1 MSEHALVTGAAKRI
15 GKALAL
21 HLADQGYCVSVHYN
35 TSRADAQQVVT
46 DIQSRGGKAVAI
58 QADLADMRSVIQLEA
73 LAAAEFGPVKLLVNN
88 ASTFVS
94 DEIGSITSESWD
106 HHLQPN
112 LQAPVFLAQAMADR
126 LPKAEKGLIIN
137 MIDQRVW
144 ALTPRYM
151 SYTLSKAALWSATQT
166 LAQALAPNIRVNG
179 IGPGPTLSNARQTD
193 ADFQA
198 QINATILQVQ
208 PQLSEITA
216 AIDFI
221 RNAPSM
227 TGQMIALDSGQ
238 HLAWETPDVVGC
250 FE

>member
-1 MSEHALVTGAAKRI
+1 MNEHALVTGAAKRI

-21 HLADQGYCVSVHYN
+21 HLADQGFCVTVHYN
-35 TSRADAQQVVT
+35 TSDTEARQTVS
-46 DIQSRGGKAVAI
+46 DIQSGGGNAVAL
-58 QADLADMRSVIQLEA
+58 QADLADMDSVARLETR
-73 LAAAEFGPVKLLVNN
+73 AAAEFGPVTLLINN

-94 DEIGSITSESWD
+94 DEIGSITTQSWN
-106 HHLQPN
+106 HHLLPN

-126 LPKAEKGLIIN
+126 LPDEKKGLIIN

-166 LAQALAPNIRVNG
+166 LAQALAPKIRVNG
-179 IGPGPTLSNARQTD
+179 IGPGPTLSNARQSD

-198 QINATILQVQ
+198 QVDATILQVQ
-208 PQLSEITA
+208 PQLTEITA

-221 RNAPSM
+221 RNASSM

>member
-21 HLADQGYCVSVHYN
+21 HLAGQGFSVTVHYN
-35 TSRADAQQVVT
+35 NSEAEAGRLVA
-46 DIQSRGGKAVAI
+46 DIQANGGKAAAI
-58 QADLADMRSVIQLEA
+58 QADLADMEAVERLEA
-73 LAAAEFGPVKLLVNN
+73 QAAAQFGPVTLLVNN
-88 ASTFVS
+88 ASTFES
-94 DEIGSITSESWD
+94 DEIGSITAHSWD

-112 LQAPVFLAQAMADR
+112 LQAPVFLAQAMAAR
-126 LPKAEKGLIIN
+126 LPKDEKGLIIN

-179 IGPGPTLSNARQTD
+179 IGPGPTLSNARQSD
-193 ADFQA
+193 SDFQA
-198 QINATILQVQ
+198 QVNATILKVQ

>member
-1 MSEHALVTGAAKRI
+1 MTKHALVTGAAKRI
-15 GKALAL
+15 GRALAL
-21 HLADQGYCVSVHYN
+21 HLARNGFSVTVHYN
-35 TSRADAQQVVT
+35 NSKLEAQQVVAA
-46 DIQSRGGKAVAI
+46 IQESGGKAVAI
-58 QADLADMRSVIQLEA
+58 QANLADMQSVAKLESKS
-73 LAAAEFGPVKLLVNN
+73 AAEFGPITLLVNN

-94 DEIGSITSESWD
+94 DEIGSITPESWD
-106 HHLQPN
+106 HHLIPN
-112 LQAPVFLAQAMADR
+112 LQAPIFLAQAMAKR
-126 LPKAEKGLIIN
+126 LPAEENGLIIN

-179 IGPGPTLSNARQTD
+179 IGPGPTLSSDRQSD
-193 ADFQA
+193 ADFRS
-198 QINATILQVQ
+198 QIDATILRVQ

-221 RNAPSM
+221 HNATSM

-250 FE
+250 LE

>member
-21 HLADQGYCVSVHYN
+21 HLAGQGFCVTVHYN
-35 TSRADAQQVVT
+35 NSEAEAQQVVA
-46 DIQSRGGKAVAI
+46 DIQAEGGKATAI
-58 QADLADMRSVIQLEA
+58 QADLADMKAVKRLEA
-73 LAAAEFGPVKLLVNN
+73 QAAAQFGPITLLLNN
-88 ASTFVS
+88 ASTFES
-94 DEIGSITSESWD
+94 DEIGSITAESWN

-112 LQAPVFLAQAMADR
+112 LQAPVFLAQAMAAR
-126 LPKAEKGLIIN
+126 LPKDEKGLIIN

-179 IGPGPTLSNARQTD
+179 IGPGPTLSNARQSD
-193 ADFQA
+193 SDFQA
-198 QINATILQVQ
+198 QVNATILKVQ